1 MKQILK
7 YILCIFLTVCSVTMS
22 AQAQQHTAFS
32 EDVVF
37 RNGKLYVG
45 DVRLTAANVADYLS
59 ASQAKRYVNA
69 YRTETVGAILGCVGA
84 GLATASGVYWGVSAA
99 QFRASSPGTIG
110 TDIMPAGLTLGPFGV
125 VIGSVVGISGMVTW
139 LSGRGRIRLLGENI
153 RAAGISQAGLSVGV
167 TPNGVG
173 LALNF

>member
-1 MKQILK
+1 MRQ
-7 YILCIFLTVCSVTMS
+7 ILCIILVACGIIMS
-22 AQAQQHTAFS
+22 AQAQSRVAFS

-45 DVRLTAANVADYLS
+45 DVRLTAANAADYLS

-125 VIGSVVGISGMVTW
+125 VIGSVVGLSGMVTW
-139 LSGRGRIRLLGENI
+139 LSGRGRLRLLEESI
-153 RAAGISQAGLSVGV
+153 RMAGLSQAGLSVGV

>member
-1 MKQILK
+1 MRQ
-7 YILCIFLTVCSVTMS
+7 ILCIFFTVCAMIMS
-22 AQAQQHTAFS
+22 AQAQQHMAMS

-37 RNGKLYVG
+37 RNGKLYAG
-45 DVRLTAANVADYLS
+45 DVRLTAANAADYLS
-59 ASQAKRYVNA
+59 TSLAKRYVNA
-69 YRTETVGAILGCVGA
+69 YRTETVGTILGCVGA

-99 QFRASSPGTIG
+99 QFHASRPGTIG

-139 LSGRGRIRLLGENI
+139 LSGRGRIRLLEENLH
-153 RAAGISQAGLSVGV
+153 AAGTSQAGLSLGV